1 MIVFENVS
9 KKYPDGTTALDEINF
24 AIKGGEFVFITGPSG
39 AGKTSLLR
47 LIIKEEVPTQG
58 EVFVDEDPVSNI
70 KSKDIPNLRRKIGFV
85 FQDFKLLNSRTVF
98 ENVALTLEAVG
109 REDSNIKESVMEV
122 LSLVGLSEK
131 AMSFPDFLSGG
142 EKQRVAIARALVH
155 EPKILLADEPTGMID
170 PATGWEI
177 INLLDKING
186 WGTTV
191 VVATHNLDV
200 VSALNKR
207 NIKID
212 KGKLLKGNKNES

>member
-1 MIVFENVS
+1 MIVFEGVS

-24 AIKGGEFVFITGPSG
+24 SIKGGEFVFITGPSG

-47 LIIKEEVPTQG
+47 LIIREDFPSQG
-58 EVFVDEDPVSNI
+58 EIFVDDSPIGDI
-70 KSKDIPNLRRKIGFV
+70 KFKDIPNLRRKIGFI
-85 FQDFKLLNSRTVF
+85 FQDFKLLSSRTVF

-109 REDSNIKESVMEV
+109 RGDKNIKESVDEV

-131 AMSFPDFLSGG
+131 TLSFPDNLSGG

-170 PATGWEI
+170 PATSWEI

-191 VVATHNLDV
+191 VVATHNLDIV
-200 VSALNKR
+200 VALKKR
-207 NIKID
+207 NIKIEKGRLVQD
-212 KGKLLKGNKNES
+212 KRK